1 MKEELIAQ
9 LDVTPATFFIVK
21 NYYLEIAVLSSAIF
35 FLILLCYYYFY
46 KNRYF
51 FKLLNI
57 LKKIENNSSDPKLVN
72 ELIAALKL
80 WLYKIDESFLFF
92 TERELANFFIKRN
105 LLALSSLLNILKNFR
120 YQINTDI
127 PKDIRTVALRVK
139 KEIKRINVKQLQI

>member
-1 MKEELIAQ
+1 M
-9 LDVTPATFFIVK
+9 
-21 NYYLEIAVLSSAIF
+21 
-35 FLILLCYYYFY
+35 
-46 KNRYF
+46 
-51 FKLLNI
+51 LNI